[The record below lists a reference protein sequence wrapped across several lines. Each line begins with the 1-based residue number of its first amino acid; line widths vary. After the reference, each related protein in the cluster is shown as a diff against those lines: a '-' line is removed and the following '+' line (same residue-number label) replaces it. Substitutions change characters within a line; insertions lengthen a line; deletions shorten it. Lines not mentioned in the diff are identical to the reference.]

1 MSACT
6 TILRRGPRR
15 RIFCDAVTSS
25 ASDPSTATW
34 WCRAARSHTSGDW
47 SIAFADCP
55 PDAGPLLG
63 PHLILELI
71 DERDRIDRTRPRR
84 VENRLVIRPFRIHHD
99 RDVVV
104 AQLED
109 LGRKADAFG
118 VARTGTSIDLD
129 AIGHMMVWGS
139 TALR

>member
-1 MSACT
+1 TCASAPV
-6 TILRRGPRR
+6 RVRRR

-34 WCRAARSHTSGDW
+34 WCRAARSHASGDW

-55 PDAGPLLG
+55 PAAASLLG
-63 PHLILELI
+63 AHLILELI
-71 DERDRIDRTRPRR
+71 DERDRIDRTRPCR

-104 AQLED
+104 AQFED
-109 LGRKADAFG
+109 LGRKADAVG

-139 TALR
+139 TALK